1 MNFQEYLEENS
12 AAHFN
17 LDVKQVNA
25 FSEHLK
31 TLSFNGSTLWVA
43 GNGGAASTASHA
55 VADFNKTISGVGIK
69 TIRTVSITEMTSLTT
84 AFANDVDFNNTISGP
99 LALLA
104 QDNDSLLVISVSGR
118 SPNIL
123 SALNF
128 AYENKVKTMC
138 IFGEA
143 GREVSRN
150 VDFPIVVPSEDYQIV
165 ENVQLFLVHW
175 IVKFMKESSK

>member
-1 MNFQEYLEENS
+1 MNFQQYLEENAS
-12 AAHFN
+12 AHAS
-17 LDVKQVNA
+17 LDTEQVRS

-31 TLSFNGSTLWVA
+31 SLSSSESILWIA

-55 VADFNKTISGVGIK
+55 VADFNKTISGVGRQTIK
-69 TIRTVSITEMTSLTT
+69 TISITEMTSLTT
-84 AFANDVDFNNTISGP
+84 AFANDVDFNSTISGP

-104 QDNDSLLVISVSGR
+104 RGKDSLLVISVSGK

-123 SALNF
+123 SALDF
-128 AYENKVKTMC
+128 ARESNIKTMC

-143 GREVSRN
+143 GRAVSKD
-150 VDFPIVVPSEDYQIV
+150 VDFPIVVGSEDYQIV

-175 IVKFMKESSK
+175 IVKFMKQ

>member
-1 MNFQEYLEENS
+1 MNFQEYLEENAS
-12 AAHFN
+12 VHARLN
-17 LDVKQVNA
+17 GEQVRL

-31 TLSFNGSTLWVA
+31 TLSLSESILWVA

-55 VADFNKTISGVGIK
+55 VADFNKTISGTGNQ
-69 TIRTVSITEMTSLTT
+69 TIRTISITEMTSLTT
-84 AFANDVDFNNTISGP
+84 AFANDVDFKSTISGP

-104 QDNDSLLVISVSGR
+104 RGKDSLLVISVSGK
-118 SPNIL
+118 SPNIV

-128 AYENKVKTMC
+128 ARRNKMKTMC

-143 GREVSRN
+143 GREVSN
-150 VDFPIVVPSEDYQIV
+150 DVDFPIVVSSEDYQIV

-175 IVKFMKESSK
+175 IVKFMKQAQI

>member
-1 MNFQEYLEENS
+1 MNFQEYLEENA

-17 LDVKQVNA
+17 LDVERVSA

-31 TLSFNGSTLWVA
+31 TLSLNGSILWVA

-55 VADFNKTISGVGIK
+55 VADFNKTISGVGLQ
-69 TIRTVSITEMTSLTT
+69 TIRTISITEMTSLTT
-84 AFANDVDFNNTISGP
+84 AFANDVDFKSTISGP

-104 QDNDSLLVISVSGR
+104 QNNDSLLVISVSGK
-118 SPNIL
+118 SPNIV

-128 AYENKVKTMC
+128 AHENNMKTMC

-150 VDFPIVVPSEDYQIV
+150 VDFPILVPSEDYQIV

-175 IVKFMKESSK
+175 IVKFMKESTM